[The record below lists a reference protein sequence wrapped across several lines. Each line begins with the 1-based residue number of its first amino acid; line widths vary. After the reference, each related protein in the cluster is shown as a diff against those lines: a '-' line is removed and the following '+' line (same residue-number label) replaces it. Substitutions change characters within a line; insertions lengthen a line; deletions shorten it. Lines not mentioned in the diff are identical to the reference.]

1 MTSSTEDVTS
11 QDDVLVR
18 STAVSRST
26 STENLLDDSQHYL
39 TLSGSSFTLLIQKY
53 SCFLFYRDLFNI
65 LVHLI
70 WNLNLSCFNLVL
82 CIYTFVGGVFYIFGM
97 FNLVKWDIDG

>member
-11 QDDVLVR
+11 QDDVVVR

-39 TLSGSSFTLLIQKY
+39 TLSGSFFTI
-53 SCFLFYRDLFNI
+53 LFQI
-65 LVHLI
+65 I
-70 WNLNLSCFNLVL
+70 
-82 CIYTFVGGVFYIFGM
+82 
-97 FNLVKWDIDG
+97 